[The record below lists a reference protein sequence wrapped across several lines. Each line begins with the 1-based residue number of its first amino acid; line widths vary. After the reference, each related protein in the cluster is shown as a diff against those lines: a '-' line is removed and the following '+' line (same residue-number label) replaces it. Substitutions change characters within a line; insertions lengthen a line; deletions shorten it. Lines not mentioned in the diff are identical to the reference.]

1 MFARVQYEFADT
13 SISYTTSAQLT
24 ESDTSNG
31 RQSFTALRKRPSKAR
46 SR

>member
-24 ESDTSNG
+24 ESDTNKVG
-31 RQSFTALRKRPSKAR
+31 RVSLLAKGEGPQYP
-46 SR
+46 